1 VVRLG
6 GAVIAMELA
15 ALGVAYVGFGWLVLL
30 VGAPVV
36 LGTVLVLAFVG
47 MSEKPRQMLHEHRA
61 QRWDPRQAVAGGL
74 MSGFFTPVPSGEDRS
89 GR

>member
-1 VVRLG
+1 MLRLG

-30 VGAPVV
+30 AGVPVV
-36 LGTVLVLAFVG
+36 LGTVLVLGFVG
-47 MSEKPRQMLHEHRA
+47 MSEVPRRMLHEHRA

-74 MSGFFTPVPSGEDRS
+74 MSGFFTPVPSGEDSR